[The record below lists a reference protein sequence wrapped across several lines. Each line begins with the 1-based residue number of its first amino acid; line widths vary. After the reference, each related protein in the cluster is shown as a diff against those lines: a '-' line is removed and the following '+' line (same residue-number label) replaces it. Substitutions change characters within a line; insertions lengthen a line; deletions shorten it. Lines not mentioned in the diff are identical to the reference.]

1 MEHQQIQVQAE
12 APMEGDVPA
21 APSNPWLLEGP
32 EPKRKHGASKSRL
45 SAKTSPNTGRRT
57 AKAVRVKPMRPGRAR
72 TGADHAG
79 PVGFKAAPKKSQDV
93 LGYQAMLPSGVAYL
107 GGDEWSMT
115 LRFSDINYVAAAE
128 ARQES
133 ILDKWA
139 RHLNSF
145 GSGSRVQ
152 ISVINRVLD
161 DADVASLVQKPLQG
175 DAWDEYR
182 TDSNRIIKDKLSA
195 NSANTVTDKYLTIT
209 VQEVDREKA
218 EATLTRMF
226 HETEAHLEGLDGCS
240 CERLNR
246 TERLALFSSLLR
258 PYEIFSFTEKGFAA
272 TKKTS
277 STTDYVAPWSVTTT
291 GKSGPVILRNG
302 SGNTVVSTLWV
313 RDYPSWLTDR
323 LFSELAEVKGD
334 VNVTLH
340 LEPYDQADGALMVNR
355 QVAELE
361 MQTNSEE
368 KKAEKQGRSKES
380 IPHKLQVAM
389 SEAKGLRDELSDS
402 NQKLFST
409 LLLVGVSGPDE
420 ETVENNIRRVATV
433 LRKLSIPAETTT
445 YMQRDALTSLL
456 PSGRRLVPMRRTL
469 TTSTAAVLIPFTTQ
483 ELLVPGGLW
492 YGMNAQSSNP
502 LVADRTATKNGN
514 GFILGTS
521 GSGKGVAAKAEIT
534 QVLLSRPNDD
544 IIIID
549 PEREYEPLVTAFDGE
564 TVRVHAG
571 SEDHVNWM
579 DIDLD
584 NVEPGIDPIFAK
596 SAFVLSCVEQL
607 VGGTNG
613 LEKGER
619 SAVDRAA
626 LILYRRYAAERSLSE
641 EHQGPHPGPAMPA
654 MPVPE
659 DLRTELINSGGE
671 AGQRIADALEL
682 YTSGSLAGFSQPT
695 NVDPKKRIVSWDIS
709 RLGNDMRGF
718 AMMVILDQIW
728 SRILENF
735 QAGKRTWLY
744 IDEFHMLFN
753 HHQTAEYFR
762 ALFKRARKWGAIP
775 TGITQNIEE
784 LLDNADARLML
795 ANCDFLML
803 LGQNETD
810 ADTIVELLKLSN
822 DQRRYF
828 MNVQPGKGLLRS
840 GPAVVPF
847 DARIPETSKLYTL
860 FDTSFEDLKA

>member
-1 MEHQQIQVQAE
+1 MEHQQMQDQTEAQVRVDTPE
-12 APMEGDVPA
+12 AG
-21 APSNPWLLEGP
+21 SNPWLLKET
-32 EPKRKHGASKSRL
+32 EPKRKRGANKPRFS
-45 SAKTSPNTGRRT
+45 
-57 AKAVRVKPMRPGRAR
+57 VKPFPSVDKKTEKAGPAKPKRRKGTR

-79 PVGFKAAPKKSQDV
+79 PVGFKAAPKRSQDV
-93 LGYQAMLPSGVAYL
+93 LGYQAMLPSGVAWL

-128 ARQES
+128 PRQES

-145 GSGSRVQ
+145 GAGSRVQ

-161 DADVASLVQKPLQG
+161 EADVASLVHKPLEG

-182 TDSNRIIKDKLSA
+182 ADSNHIIKEKLSA

-226 HETEAHLEGLDGCS
+226 HETEAHLEALEGCS
-240 CERLNR
+240 CERLDR

-258 PYEIFSFTEKGFAA
+258 PYELFTFTEEGFAA
-272 TKKTS
+272 TKKSS
-277 STTDYVAPWSVTTT
+277 STGDYVAPWSVTTT
-291 GKSGPVILRNG
+291 GKTGPVVLRNG
-302 SGNTVVSTLWV
+302 TANTVVSTLWV

-340 LEPYDQADGALMVNR
+340 LEPYDQADGTLLVNR
-355 QVAELE
+355 QIAELE
-361 MQTNSEE
+361 MQSISEE
-368 KKAEKQGRSKES
+368 KKAEKQGRSKET
-380 IPHKLQVAM
+380 IPHKLRIALE
-389 SEAKGLRDELSDS
+389 EARGLRDELNDS
-402 NQKLFST
+402 NQRLFST

-420 ETVENNIRRVATV
+420 VSVENNIRRVGTV

-445 YMQRDALTSLL
+445 YMQRDSLTSIL

-521 GSGKGVAAKAEIT
+521 GSGKGVAAKSEMS
-534 QVLLSRPNDD
+534 QVILTRPNDD
-544 IIIID
+544 VIIID
-549 PEREYEPLVTAFDGE
+549 PEREYEPLVKAFAGE

-579 DIDLD
+579 DLDLD
-584 NVEPGIDPIFAK
+584 NIETGTDPVIAK
-596 SAFVLSCVEQL
+596 CAFVLSCIEAL
-607 VGGTNG
+607 VGGVNG
-613 LEKGER
+613 LEMGER
-619 SAVDRAA
+619 AAVDRAA
-626 LILYRRYAAERSLSE
+626 LGLYRRYAAERNLHKESPDESS
-641 EHQGPHPGPAMPA
+641 MPA

-659 DLRTELINSGGE
+659 DLRTELISSGGE
-671 AGQRIADALEL
+671 PGKRVADALEL
-682 YTSGSLAGFSQPT
+682 YTSGSLAGFSQQT
-695 NVDPKKRIVSWDIS
+695 NVDPKNRIVSWDIS
-709 RLGNDMRGF
+709 QLGNEMRGF

-728 SRILENF
+728 SRIVANKA
-735 QAGKRTWLY
+735 AGKRTWLY
-744 IDEFHMLFN
+744 VDEFHMLFN
-753 HHQTAEYFR
+753 HPKTAEYFR
-762 ALFKRARKWGAIP
+762 ELFKRARKWGAIP

-810 ADTIVELLKLSN
+810 ADTIVELLKLSH

-847 DARIPETSKLYTL
+847 DARIPETSKLYKL
-860 FDTSFEDLKA
+860 FDTSFEDLKD